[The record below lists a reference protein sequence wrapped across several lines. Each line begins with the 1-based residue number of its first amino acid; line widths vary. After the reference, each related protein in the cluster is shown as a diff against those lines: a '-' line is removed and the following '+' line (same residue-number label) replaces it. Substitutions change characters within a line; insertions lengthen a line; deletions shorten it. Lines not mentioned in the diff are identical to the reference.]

1 MSIEYDFKM
10 YPLSEEDGGG
20 FYAEV
25 PALPG
30 CMASGDTPEETME
43 ILSEAIESWKM
54 AVTEAGGEIPSP
66 TFYVEENLPSGRFSL
81 RMPATLHR
89 DLIARAK
96 REKESLNSLVVYYLT
111 QAVTGD
117 LFGNKVIEVCRN
129 VTQETIRQSESIPQ
143 GVWKAEESSIP
154 LSMGKRKVLSIP
166 RDRKLALA

>member
-96 REKESLNSLVVYYLT
+96 SEKESLNSLVVYYLT
-111 QAVTGD
+111 QAITGD
-117 LFGNKVIEVCRN
+117 LFGDKVIEVCN
-129 VTQETIRQSESIPQ
+129 STKHETTKQL
-143 GVWKAEESSIP
+143 EE
-154 LSMGKRKVLSIP
+154 MGKTVWTAPSGSFGASTNLLHFKTNFR
-166 RDRKLALA
+166 